1 MKGTAKLLRVIA
13 IILLGMTAGINL
25 LGGAGTYCAAFSN
38 NVGYRMAF
46 KAIMDYRWIYQVVMV
61 LTIPT
66 GIAGIVALVKYIKG
80 KPDAYR
86 YSLIVLVIG
95 TLLGAT
101 QFITSMVLRGKAT
114 PANVKFFTNVATLV
128 YFLILQVPGI
138 RKMLDDS
145 GPVDKSE
152 TNAAGGMAAFI
163 AGTLTLT
170 VFFWAGPSHTF
181 FGENWTFVFET
192 PLVVIGT
199 FLVLGGFL
207 VVLREI
213 VRYAVQYSSF
223 QKSRLLRIFIK

>member
-1 MKGTAKLLRVIA
+1 
-13 IILLGMTAGINL
+13 MTAGINL

-46 KAIMDYRWIYQVVMV
+46 KAIMDYRWIYQIVMV

-66 GIAGIVALVKYIKG
+66 GIAGIAALVKYIKG

-128 YFLILQVPGI
+128 YFLILQIPGI

-152 TNAAGGMAAFI
+152 TNAAGGLAAFI

-199 FLVLGGFL
+199 LLVVGGFL
-207 VVLREI
+207 VVVREI
-213 VRYAVQYSSF
+213 VKYASQYTSVQN
-223 QKSRLLRIFIK
+223 SRLLRIFIK